1 MKKSS
6 YLFNYA
12 SLDDL
17 MQALEDQLYLHHFCV
32 LNESH
37 LNDVGTLLKR
47 ECDYI
52 TRVRRVLQHE
62 RELQTAHVCAVDPAR
77 FNPEDVLHLDCNV
90 LRVWPDAFLDT
101 LIPFYDF
108 KSALSKDSSVYYY
121 RHSMFDYAK
130 SYKRKRR
137 LYEQASIKLKRE
149 RVRRKRVYNLS

>member
-17 MQALEDQLYLHHFCV
+17 MQTLADQLYLHHFCV
-32 LNESH
+32 LNEY
-37 LNDVGTLLKR
+37 
-47 ECDYI
+47 DYI

-108 KSALSKDSSVYYY
+108 KSALSKDSSMYYY

-149 RVRRKRVYNLS
+149 RERRKRVYNLS